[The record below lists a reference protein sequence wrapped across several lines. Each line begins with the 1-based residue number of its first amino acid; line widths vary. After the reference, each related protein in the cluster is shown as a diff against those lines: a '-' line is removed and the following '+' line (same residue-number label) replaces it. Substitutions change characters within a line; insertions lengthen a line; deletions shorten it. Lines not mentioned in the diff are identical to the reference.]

1 MSGRGNNSSPR
12 YWAICRLA
20 LSITVLWPLLTVAQ
34 SYPAKPIRIVVP
46 FPAGGSVDILARTIG
61 QKFTEAWGHPTIIE
75 NRAGGSSNIGSEFV
89 AKSAPDGY
97 TLLAA
102 TSTALAVNPSLFPK
116 LGFDPQRDFAP
127 ITLATYIPSILVV
140 HPSLPAKNVTELIAL
155 AKARANQLNYAS
167 AGSGT
172 PGHLGMELF
181 KTLTGTQIIH
191 VPYKGGAPA
200 VADTVGGQVMMD
212 LAVVP
217 DSLPFVKGGRLRALG
232 VSTFKRSSIVPEIP
246 TIAESGVPGYEV
258 IGWYGF
264 LAPAGTPRDIVTK
277 LHDEIVRALHLPD
290 IKERLVGLG
299 FEVAGDTPEQFGN
312 WMKTERVKW
321 AKVIRDSGAKAE

>member
-1 MSGRGNNSSPR
+1 MIVLR
-12 YWAICRLA
+12 AVTLA
-20 LSITVLWPLLTVAQ
+20 VSVLFPWTAQSQ
-34 SYPAKPIRIVVP
+34 SYPTKPIRIVVP
-46 FPAGGSVDILARTIG
+46 YTAGGSVDILARTVG
-61 QKFTEAWGHPTIIE
+61 QKFTETWGRPTVVD
-75 NRAGGSSNIGSEFV
+75 NRPGGSSNIGAEFV

-127 ITLATYIPSILVV
+127 LTLATYIPSILVV
-140 HPSLPAKNVTELIAL
+140 HPSLPVKTVKELITLTAS
-155 AKARANQLNYAS
+155 RPNQLNYAS

-181 KTLTGTQIIH
+181 KTLTRTQIVH

-200 VADTVGGQVMMD
+200 VADTVGGQVMID

-217 DSLPFVKGGRLRALG
+217 DALPFVKAGRLRALG
-232 VSTFKRSSIVPEIP
+232 VSTLKRSLIVPQIP
-246 TIAESGVPGYEV
+246 TIAEAGVPGYEV

-277 LHDEIVRALHLPD
+277 LNQEIVRTLHLPD

-299 FEVAGDTPEQFGN
+299 FEVAGNSPEEFAA
-312 WMKTERVKW
+312 WMKSERTKW
-321 AKVIRDSGAKAE
+321 AKVIQDSGAKPE

>member
-1 MSGRGNNSSPR
+1 MIVLRPLV
-12 YWAICRLA
+12 LA
-20 LSITVLWPLLTVAQ
+20 LLTVLAWSAHAQ
-34 SYPAKPIRIVVP
+34 TTSQGAGQGYPTKPIRIVVP
-46 FPAGGSVDILARTIG
+46 YTAGGSVDILARTVG
-61 QKFTEAWGHPTIIE
+61 QKFTETWGRPTVVD
-75 NRAGGSSNIGSEFV
+75 NRPGGSSNIGAEHV
-89 AKSAPDGY
+89 AKSPPDGY

-127 ITLATYIPSILVV
+127 LTLATYIPSILVV
-140 HPSLPAKNVTELIAL
+140 HPSLPVKTVKELIAL
-155 AKARANQLNYAS
+155 TASRPNQLSYAS

-181 KTLTGTQIIH
+181 KTLTRTQIVH

-200 VADTVGGQVMMD
+200 VADTVGGQVMID

-217 DSLPFVKGGRLRALG
+217 DALPFVKAGRLRALG
-232 VSTFKRSSIVPEIP
+232 VSTLKRSLIVPEIP
-246 TIAESGVPGYEV
+246 TIAEAGVPGYEV

-264 LAPAGTPRDIVTK
+264 LAPAGTPREIVTK
-277 LHDEIVRALHLPD
+277 LNQEIVRTIHLAD

-299 FEVAGDTPEQFGN
+299 FEVAGNTPEEFAA
-312 WMKTERVKW
+312 WMKSERTKW
-321 AKVIRDSGAKAE
+321 AKVIQDSGAKPE

>member
-1 MSGRGNNSSPR
+1 MIVLR
-12 YWAICRLA
+12 AVTLA
-20 LSITVLWPLLTVAQ
+20 VSVLFPWTAQSQ
-34 SYPAKPIRIVVP
+34 SYPTKPIRIVVP
-46 FPAGGSVDILARTIG
+46 YTAGGSVDILARTVG
-61 QKFTEAWGHPTIIE
+61 QKFTETWGRPTVVD
-75 NRAGGSSNIGSEFV
+75 NRPGGSSNIGAEFV

-127 ITLATYIPSILVV
+127 LTLATYIPSILVV
-140 HPSLPAKNVTELIAL
+140 HPSLPTKTVKELISL
-155 AKARANQLNYAS
+155 AASQPNRLNYAS

-181 KTLTGTQIIH
+181 KTLTRTQIVH

-200 VADTVGGQVMMD
+200 VADTVGGQVMID

-217 DSLPFVKGGRLRALG
+217 DALPFVKAGRLRALG
-232 VSTFKRSSIVPEIP
+232 VSTLKRSLIVPQIP
-246 TIAESGVPGYEV
+246 TIAEAGVPGYEV

-277 LHDEIVRALHLPD
+277 LNQEIVRTLHLPD

-299 FEVAGDTPEQFGN
+299 FEVAGNSPEEFAA
-312 WMKTERVKW
+312 WMKSERTKW
-321 AKVIRDSGAKAE
+321 AKVIQDSGAKPE

>member
-1 MSGRGNNSSPR
+1 MPVSMPVLR
-12 YWAICRLA
+12 AITLA
-20 LSITVLWPLLTVAQ
+20 LAFGVSSTAGAQ
-34 SYPAKPIRIVVP
+34 AYPTKPIRIVVP
-46 FPAGGSVDILARTIG
+46 YSAGGSVDVLARIIG
-61 QKFTEAWGHPTIIE
+61 QKFTETWGRPTVVE
-75 NRAGGSSNIGSEFV
+75 NRPGASSNIGAEFV

-127 ITLATYIPSILVV
+127 LSLATYIPSILVV
-140 HPSLPAKNVTELIAL
+140 HPSLPARSVKQLIAL
-155 AKARANQLNYAS
+155 AAASPGELSYAS

-181 KTLTGTQIIH
+181 KTLTRTRIVH

-217 DSLPFVKGGRLRALG
+217 DALSFVKASRLRALG
-232 VSTFKRSSIVPEIP
+232 VSTLKRSAIVPEIP

-277 LHDEIVRALHLPD
+277 LNQEIVRTLQLRD
-290 IKERLVGLG
+290 IKERLVGQG
-299 FEVAGDTPEQFGN
+299 FEVAGNTPEEFAS
-312 WMKTERVKW
+312 WMKSERVKW
-321 AKVIRDSGAKAE
+321 AKVIQDSGAKPD